1 MRNELWKPIPGFEN
15 LYIISNRGRVY
26 GIKKRRLLKAAVMNK
41 GYMLVTLWKD
51 NEQTSMLVH
60 RIVAQVFLPNPA
72 NLPQVNH
79 KDTNKM
85 NNYVSN
91 LEWATCQ
98 QNIVHAVKMGTFK
111 KSCINLSQRKI
122 QKEEHLTQLIF

>member
-1 MRNELWKPIPGFEN
+1 MRNELWKPVPGYEN
-15 LYIISNRGRVY
+15 LYLVSNRGRIY
-26 GIKKRRLLKAAVMNK
+26 GIKKRRLLTPAVMNK

-51 NEQTSMLVH
+51 NEQNSMLVH
-60 RIVAQVFLPNPA
+60 RIVAQVFISNPG

-91 LEWATCQ
+91 LEWSTCQ
-98 QNIVHAVKMGTFK
+98 QNILHAVKMGTFK
-111 KSCINLSQRKI
+111 KSCANQSQRKI
-122 QKEEHLTQLIF
+122 QTGEHLMPLIL

>member
-1 MRNELWKPIPGFEN
+1 MRKELWKPVPGYEN
-15 LYIISNRGRVY
+15 LYIVSNRGRVY
-26 GIKKRRLLKAAVMNK
+26 GLKNRRLLKAAVMNK
-41 GYMLVTLWKD
+41 GYMLVTLWKN
-51 NEQTSMLVH
+51 NEQNSTLVH
-60 RIVAQVFLPNPA
+60 RIVAQVFLPNPG

-98 QNIVHAVKMGTFK
+98 QNIAHAVKMGTFK
-111 KSCINLSQRKI
+111 RSCANQSLRKI
-122 QKEEHLTQLIF
+122 QTEERLMPLIL